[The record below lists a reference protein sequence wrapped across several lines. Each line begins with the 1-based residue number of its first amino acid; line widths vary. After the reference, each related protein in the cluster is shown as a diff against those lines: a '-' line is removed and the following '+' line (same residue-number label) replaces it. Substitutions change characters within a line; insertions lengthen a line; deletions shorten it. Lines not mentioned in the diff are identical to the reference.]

1 MTRSELKLFLVEAEL
16 RKLLCKVYFSHDG
29 FDSGYRYNGLVFL
42 V

>member
-29 FDSGYRYNGLVFL
+29 FDEYLIKLKSI
-42 V
+42 